1 MRRLVLAAIVAALAV
16 AAAATTASAG
26 LNPGGLTA
34 LDETVDVNVVFVGTF
49 GGTDP
54 DWNAVKAG
62 LPASASPK
70 TRYKLLYGLDG
81 EAALGITYTYNYVP
95 SYTSTAW
102 ENSFF
107 GYLSSIATPKPRTA
121 FQDDYNAQNGKLDV
135 GQNNWIDG
143 PSVEKWIIQNPPA
156 GVDVTKPTI
165 LFVNWKDRGDFKFHV
180 FTKTNEPDPDT
191 NYNFGLNRDSRKFVA
206 WGGTAPSDP
215 QNPYDGPPRRVWFY
229 DLSAGPESW
238 GGSYDVTNADID
250 GDGAPDYRIPNI
262 WEYTG
267 TTLTADHPGFGS
279 AALTTDLGKVI
290 RYVGLDLLVTASPL
304 YPPYFTANR
313 VPGQV
318 NLDVNTVEGWNQV
331 NGSEDYVTPDL
342 FLTNVKELPSGFEST
357 LTADYQDI
365 AMNGD
370 WNRCYKQFVADKVCY
385 NDLDPGYAAFGG
397 FVNMFLVAARNHTS
411 FLDGTPAYEAGLVN
425 WSIGQKPK
433 SPGLLGFAD
442 DNWLNGTQSGVFS
455 FVYPD
460 AVANGYGL
468 TTTMIHEY
476 GHHQSMSHPHDGLD
490 PASGL
495 DFEPSGPTFFGWLG
509 DESNSMM
516 SYIDL
521 NWDFSQFDR
530 DNSARHHTAGYA
542 KIANILA
549 ATYSGDPGGKKAAAN
564 SQLNMAQM
572 AFAAHDYTGALG
584 FARTAYGLVAEGA
597 TLAGKAAAVVEPS
610 TWTVVGPVKPGNGP
624 GRAAAKAR
632 GARDLDDRANVKRM
646 FSK

>member
-1 MRRLVLAAIVAALAV
+1 MRRLVLAAIVAALGAA

-54 DWNAVKAG
+54 GWNAVKAG

-70 TRYKLLYGLDG
+70 TRYKLLYGLDD

-95 SYTSTAW
+95 TYTSTAW
-102 ENSFF
+102 EDSFF
-107 GYLSSIATPKPRTA
+107 GYLSSIATPKPRTS

-165 LFVNWKDRGDFKFHV
+165 LFVNWKDRSDFKFHV

-206 WGGTAPSDP
+206 WVGTAPSDP

-267 TTLTADHPGFGS
+267 TTLTANHPGFGS

-304 YPPYFTANR
+304 YRRTSPPTACR
-313 VPGQV
+313 
-318 NLDVNTVEGWNQV
+318 
-331 NGSEDYVTPDL
+331 
-342 FLTNVKELPSGFEST
+342 
-357 LTADYQDI
+357 
-365 AMNGD
+365 
-370 WNRCYKQFVADKVCY
+370 
-385 NDLDPGYAAFGG
+385 
-397 FVNMFLVAARNHTS
+397 AR
-411 FLDGTPAYEAGLVN
+411 
-425 WSIGQKPK
+425 
-433 SPGLLGFAD
+433 
-442 DNWLNGTQSGVFS
+442 
-455 FVYPD
+455 
-460 AVANGYGL
+460 
-468 TTTMIHEY
+468 
-476 GHHQSMSHPHDGLD
+476 
-490 PASGL
+490 
-495 DFEPSGPTFFGWLG
+495 
-509 DESNSMM
+509 
-516 SYIDL
+516 
-521 NWDFSQFDR
+521 
-530 DNSARHHTAGYA
+530 
-542 KIANILA
+542 
-549 ATYSGDPGGKKAAAN
+549 
-564 SQLNMAQM
+564 
-572 AFAAHDYTGALG
+572 
-584 FARTAYGLVAEGA
+584 
-597 TLAGKAAAVVEPS
+597 
-610 TWTVVGPVKPGNGP
+610 
-624 GRAAAKAR
+624 
-632 GARDLDDRANVKRM
+632 
-646 FSK
+646 